1 MHVPPATAWQLP
13 SVLVLAAV
21 GTGLALT
28 AASGWVLG
36 SRVVGL
42 ALLLGACL
50 RATLTTS
57 SAGWLAVRTRALD
70 VAVLACLGAAV
81 LVLTQTI
88 PRV

>member
-1 MHVPPATAWQLP
+1 MHVPPPTAWQLP
-13 SVLVLAAV
+13 SVLVLGAV
-21 GTGLALT
+21 GAGLALT

-42 ALLLGACL
+42 GLLLAACL
-50 RATLTTS
+50 RVTLSTS
-57 SAGWLAVRTRALD
+57 SAGWLAVRTRAID
-70 VAVLACLGAAV
+70 VAVLAGLGVAV

>member
-1 MHVPPATAWQLP
+1 MHVPPPTAWQLP

-21 GTGLALT
+21 GTGLTLT